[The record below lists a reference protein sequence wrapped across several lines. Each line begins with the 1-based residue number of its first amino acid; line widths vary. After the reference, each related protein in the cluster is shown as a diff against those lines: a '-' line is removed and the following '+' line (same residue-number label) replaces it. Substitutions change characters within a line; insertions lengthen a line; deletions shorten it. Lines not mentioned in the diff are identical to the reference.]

1 MRTLVTRLVKN
12 HLTFDTGAICFLF
25 LFIGLNTQSL
35 EDFSNKLSLYEISAL
50 LWPRQLN
57 SGLTALR
64 MGLVI
69 QTKDYSD
76 KRKQGEGWIEGHLGA
91 LCSSLKS
98 ALQKEEYCSG

>member
-25 LFIGLNTQSL
+25 LFIELNTQSL
-35 EDFSNKLSLYEISAL
+35 EDFSKKLSLYKMSMT

-57 SGLTALR
+57 SGLTGLR
-64 MGLVI
+64 MGPVM
-69 QTKDYSD
+69 QTKDYPD
-76 KRKQGEGWIEGHLGA
+76 KRKQEEGQTESHLGA

-98 ALQKEEYCSG
+98 SLQKDKHCSG